1 MPNKPLDILFLFSE
15 LSYYFLSSL
24 NGFTK
29 KSLLNIHVV
38 HWPVNPNAPFQL
50 KFSNSINFHPKSD
63 LNISEIENLIES
75 INPSIIFTS
84 GWIDKDYIKVLKAYK
99 KKNSQCTSII
109 GLDNPWRGTI
119 KQKLSS
125 IAFKKTLKN
134 SYDYAWVPGDK
145 QVSFANKLGFN
156 LKFIKKGFYS
166 ADVNNFTKAYKNKT
180 HSKRL
185 IFAGRYAPEKGIL
198 ELLQAFKNLE
208 IADWELHCIGTGP
221 LRDQM
226 PEVKG
231 VKHYG
236 FVQPSDLPSIMKEG
250 GVFILPSKFEP
261 WGVVVHEFAAAGFPM
276 VLSDQVGSAEVFLE
290 EGVNGYTFSW
300 QKESDLE
307 NTLHKIMSLPED
319 QLIEMG
325 KRSHEFAQRI
335 TPELWANTLMEIIE
349 ETSNVRN

>member
-24 NGFTK
+24 TGLSNK
-29 KSLLNIHVV
+29 DSLNIHVI
-38 HWPVNPNAPFQL
+38 HWPVNSDAPFKL
-50 KFSNSINFHPKSD
+50 KLSSSINFYPKSD
-63 LNISEIENLIES
+63 LSISEIEELTLS
-75 INPSIIFTS
+75 ISPSIIFTS

-99 KKNSQCTSII
+99 KNNTQCTSII

-125 IAFKKTLKN
+125 IAFKRTLKN
-134 SYDYAWVPGDK
+134 SFDYAWVPGDK
-145 QVSFANKLGFN
+145 QVSFAQKLGFN
-156 LKFIKKGFYS
+156 PKYIKKGFYS
-166 ADVNNFTKAYKNKT
+166 ADVINFSKAYEKKT

-208 IADWELHCIGTGP
+208 TADWELHCIGTGP
-221 LRDQM
+221 LSAQIQEI
-226 PEVKG
+226 PS

-236 FVQPSDLPSIMKEG
+236 FVQPADLPNIMQEG

-290 EGVNGYTFSW
+290 EGLNGFTFSW
-300 QKESDLE
+300 GKENDLE
-307 NTLHKIMSLPED
+307 NTLQRIMNLPED

-325 KRSHEFAQRI
+325 KKSHEFAQRI

-349 ETSNVRN
+349 ESSNVRN